1 MKRDTP
7 LVAQRAG
14 ASLLVVAAV
23 SGRADGMSTHGTP
36 LNPVQ
41 LEVLAWVAAGCAEGV
56 YEGWSHRV
64 TARALQSR
72 GLVVVKGHGGD
83 WVASLTDTG
92 AYYLEHGVYP
102 PTSCTRPVPGKR
114 RATSKPAA
122 SATAR
127 TSQGSAV
134 QGGRPKRM
142 QTPRKQAPQKP
153 GPLDAFMSSLAE
165 AEQHR
170 IVVPHHEEP
179 RYRQLAG
186 AAKRFGRI
194 PDGMCIAFHYS
205 RRDGTMEVA
214 LEDLPA
220 WMTTVLDPVPV
231 AQRLYDPS
239 DVVRDLADSE
249 TFPVT
254 GEPRQRAL
262 RLLEALVTAARQCG
276 MTVTAQRG
284 RAIGGYGYG
293 RDVPRR
299 DEIKIVVDGDE
310 FRLWFTQ
317 KTLQKPHE
325 PTAREFARAR
335 RGYLFPDFDE
345 VPDQY
350 LGITLEGKGGKF
362 RADAWND
369 TEDHQL
375 EKDLAQILEEIRLRH
390 EKLAQQREDQLRRR
404 EQERRDWEVARERAV
419 VKYRQRFL
427 IDAMGSQAS
436 RWTQASELRRYAD
449 AIRARIN
456 ELAVEDRERAIACA
470 TQIEA
475 RAAKIDPLADG
486 ALPPTIPDPSSQ
498 DLEPFMGSRSAY
510 GPYRQ

>member
-1 MKRDTP
+1 MN
-7 LVAQRAG
+7 AQ
-14 ASLLVVAAV
+14 
-23 SGRADGMSTHGTP
+23 GTP
-36 LNPVQ
+36 LNPAQ

-72 GLVVVKGHGGD
+72 GLVAVKGHGGD
-83 WVASLTDTG
+83 WAASLTDKG

-102 PTSCTRPVPGKR
+102 PASATRPVPGKR
-114 RATSKPAA
+114 RATSKSAAPAA
-122 SATAR
+122 AR
-127 TSQGSAV
+127 TLQGSAV
-134 QGGRPKRM
+134 QSCRPKR
-142 QTPRKQAPQKP
+142 TRAPRKQAPQNP
-153 GPLDAFMSSLAE
+153 RPLDELMSSLAE

-170 IVVPHHEEP
+170 IVVPCHEET

-249 TFPVT
+249 TFPVA

-262 RLLEALVTAARQCG
+262 RLLQALVTATRQCG
-276 MTVTAQRG
+276 MTVMAQRG
-284 RAIGGYGYG
+284 RSIGGYGYG
-293 RDVPRR
+293 RDMPR
-299 DEIKIVVDGDE
+299 DDDIKILIDGDE

-325 PTAREFARAR
+325 PTARELARAR

-345 VPDQY
+345 VPDQH
-350 LGITLEGKGGKF
+350 LGITLEGQGGKF
-362 RADAWND
+362 WADAWSD
-369 TEDHQL
+369 AEGHQL

-390 EKLAQQREDQLRRR
+390 ERLAQQREDERKRR
-404 EQERRDWEVARERAV
+404 EQERRDWEVARERAM
-419 VKYRQRFL
+419 VKYRERFL
-427 IDAMGSQAS
+427 ADTMRSQAS
-436 RWTQASELRRYAD
+436 RWTQAAELRRYAD
-449 AIRARIN
+449 AIRARVN
-456 ELAVEDRERAIACA
+456 ELAVDDRERAIAWA

-475 RAAKIDPLADG
+475 RAAKIDPLPDG
-486 ALPPTIPDPSSQ
+486 ALPPTIPGPSSR

-510 GPYRQ
+510 GPHRQ